1 MNNLIQAVFP
11 LLLYVLGGLVLG
23 VSLFPG
29 VTLTAWLYRVTGGSL
44 LAVSCGLGVGYFLY
58 GFTLMLVT
66 SFLNMVFGLKLKPGR
81 HKYFSLECIRWVLA
95 SALHLVVKVTFVDFV
110 MLSPILNQWYRMMGA
125 RIGSGVMINSRYV
138 HDMSLL
144 EIEDGAIIGGEAA
157 ISCHAAEKGY
167 LVLSKVRVGKNAMIG
182 QRSILMPGVTVGDG
196 AVVAAQAVVLK
207 DTEIPPG
214 ETWVGIPA
222 RKLEPSR

>member
-1 MNNLIQAVFP
+1 MNNLIQTVFP

-29 VTLTAWLYRVTGGSL
+29 VTLSAWLYRVTGGSL
-44 LAVSCGLGVGYFLY
+44 FALSCGLGVGYFLY

-66 SFLNMVFGLKLKPGR
+66 SFLNMVFGLRLKPGR
-81 HKYFSLECIRWVLA
+81 HKYFSAECMRWVLA
-95 SALHLVVKVTFVDFV
+95 SGLHLVVKVTFVDFV
-110 MLSPILNQWYRMMGA
+110 MLSPFLNQWYRMMGA
-125 RIGSGVMINSRYV
+125 RIGHGVMINSRYV

-167 LVLSKVRVGKNAMIG
+167 LVLSQVRIGKGALIG

-207 DTEIPPG
+207 DQTIPAG

-222 RKLEPSR
+222 RKLGE